1 MKGETP
7 QAKFLKDYKEPT
19 HLVSELYLTFDLH
32 DTQTKVKNEMKVK
45 HLSGTSLLLDG
56 EELTFVSAKVN
67 GELVSTDNL
76 KFVENTLEIINLPE
90 SDFDLVIENTI
101 DPKANTAL
109 DGLYMSSGIFCT
121 QNEPEGFRRITYFID
136 RPDNLSV
143 YTTKVI
149 ADKSQCPILLSNGNL
164 VDSGELENGKHF
176 AIWNDPFPKPA
187 YLYALVAGDLGMV
200 QDSYTTGSGREIDL
214 RIYVDKGNESKCN
227 HAMESLKNS
236 MKWDEERFGL
246 EYDLDIYMVVAVDSF
261 NMGAMENKGLNIF
274 NSAYVLADRETAT
287 DDNFFG
293 IESVIGHEYFH
304 NWTGN
309 RVTCRDWFQLT
320 LKEGLTVFRD
330 QEFSADLNSR
340 AVCRINDVN
349 GLRGHQFTEDGGP
362 TAHPI
367 KPKSYIEMNN
377 FYTST
382 IYEKGSEVIRMIHTL
397 LGEEGFRKGMDKY
410 FELFDGQAVTTEDF
424 VHSMSVANN
433 DYDFSQ
439 FMLWYDQAGTPVVNV
454 ESSYN
459 KDAKE
464 LTLKVAQSCPATPGQ
479 DTKKPFHMPLAI
491 GLVTESGSDLVLN
504 LKDANGQ
511 DDISRG
517 VLNLRKESEEF
528 VFTGVSE
535 KVVPSINRQF
545 SAPIRLRTDLSN
557 DDMAFLMGSDSD
569 EFNRFESC
577 NVYAKDL
584 LLKMCATEN
593 YELDE
598 KFANA
603 WGKVLTDSKI
613 DEAFKSVCLSLP
625 SVGELAQEQAIHN
638 YAGLKRSVDFL
649 EKALAERF
657 ETELRN
663 VYSELNVVEEFK
675 VDAASMGKRSL
686 KGRVLSLIGA
696 LDNGQEIVRTQYN
709 ESTNMTDRMS
719 SMRTSVFN
727 GHNSSQEVLA
737 DFYKRFK
744 DNTLV
749 MQKWFMT
756 QASGQD
762 DSTYDNVIKL
772 LDSDVYDK
780 NVPNLVRSLI
790 GAFARNEV
798 QFNHESG
805 RGIKFISA
813 QIKEIDGINPQ
824 VASRLASAF
833 RDLKHMPKN
842 LQDIAR
848 AELEGIVKIEGLSK
862 NVYEI
867 VSKTLA

>member
-1 MKGETP
+1 MKGEAP
-7 QAKFLKDYKEPT
+7 QAKYLKDYKKPT
-19 HLVSELYLTFDLH
+19 HLVSELYLTFELH
-32 DTQTKVKNEMKVK
+32 DSETKVKNTMKVK
-45 HLSGTSLLLDG
+45 PQEGTTLVLDG
-56 EELTFVSAKVN
+56 EELKFVSAKVN
-67 GELVSTDNL
+67 GELVADSNL
-76 KFVENTLEIINLPE
+76 KFVENTLEISGLPTE
-90 SDFDLVIENTI
+90 DFELEIENII

-136 RPDNLSV
+136 RPDNLSI
-143 YTTKVI
+143 YTTKII
-149 ADKSQCPILLSNGNL
+149 ADKKQCPILLSNGNL
-164 VDSGELENGKHF
+164 VESGDLDNGKHF
-176 AIWNDPFPKPA
+176 AVWNDPFPKPA
-187 YLYALVAGDLGMV
+187 YLYALVAGDLGKV
-200 QDSYTTGSGREIDL
+200 SDTYTTVSGREIAL
-214 RIYVDKGNESKCN
+214 EIFVDKGNESKCH

-246 EYDLDIYMVVAVDSF
+246 EYDLDIYMIVAVDSF

-340 AVCRINDVN
+340 SVCRINDVN

-397 LGEEGFRKGMDKY
+397 LGEDGFRKGMDKY

-424 VHSMSVANN
+424 VHAMSVANSN
-433 DYDFSQ
+433 YDFTQ

-454 ESSYN
+454 ESSYDQAN
-459 KDAKE
+459 GE

-479 DTKKPFHMPLAI
+479 DTKKPFHMPLAL
-491 GLVTESGSDLVLN
+491 GLVTESGKDLALN
-504 LKDANGQ
+504 LKDNNSQNDLG
-511 DDISRG
+511 RG
-517 VLNLRKESEEF
+517 LLHITKSEETF
-528 VFTGVSE
+528 VFTGVNE
-535 KVVPSINRQF
+535 KVVPSLNRQF
-545 SAPIRLRTDLSN
+545 SAPVRLKTNLSN
-557 DDMAFLMGSDSD
+557 EDMAYLMANDSD

-577 NVYAKDL
+577 NVYAKGL
-584 LLKMCATEN
+584 LLKMVETGELVFDEN
-593 YELDE
+593 
-598 KFANA
+598 FANS
-603 WGKVLTDSKI
+603 WSKVLTDKTI
-613 DEAFKSVCLSLP
+613 DNAFKAICLSLP
-625 SVGELAQEQAIHN
+625 TVGELVQEQKIHN
-638 YAGLKRSVDFL
+638 YAGTKKAVDFL
-649 EKALAERF
+649 EKSLAEKY
-657 ETELRN
+657 E
-663 VYSELNVVEEFK
+663 SEIKALYDSLNVEEEFK

-686 KGRVLSLIGA
+686 KNRMLAFLGT
-696 LDNGQEIVRTQYN
+696 LDQHASIIENQYDTA
-709 ESTNMTDRMS
+709 TNMTERMGA
-719 SMRTSVFN
+719 MKVSVFN
-727 GHNSSQEVLA
+727 GHESSKKVLK
-737 DFYKRFK
+737 DFYDRFK
-744 DNTLV
+744 DQTLV
-749 MQKWFMT
+749 MQKWFMV
-756 QASGQD
+756 QASSED
-762 DSTYDNVIKL
+762 DSTYDNVKEL
-772 LDSDVYDK
+772 LSSDVYDK

-805 RGIKFISA
+805 RGVKFIA
-813 QIKEIDGINPQ
+813 EQIKEIDKINPQ

-833 RDLKHMPKN
+833 SDLKHMPKS
-842 LQDIAR
+842 LQDMAR
-848 AELEGIVKIEGLSK
+848 AELEEIVKIDGLSK

>member
-7 QAKFLKDYKEPT
+7 QAKYLKDYTKPT
-19 HLVSELYLTFDLH
+19 HSISELYLTFELH
-32 DTQTKVKNEMKVK
+32 DTETKVHNRMQVK
-45 HLSGTSLLLDG
+45 PLVGSELLLNG
-56 EELTFVSAKVN
+56 EELKFVSAKVN
-67 GELVSTDNL
+67 GELVTDSSL
-76 KFVENTLEIINLPE
+76 KFEENTLLISNLPSE
-90 SDFDLVIENTI
+90 DFILEIENII

-143 YTTKVI
+143 FTTKII
-149 ADKSQCPILLSNGNL
+149 ADKEQCPILLSNGNL
-164 VDSGELENGKHF
+164 MESGDLDNGKHF

-187 YLYALVAGDLGMV
+187 YLYALVAGDLGKV
-200 QDSYTTGSGREIDL
+200 VDTYTTGSGRKIALEIF
-214 RIYVDKGNESKCN
+214 VDKGNESKCN
-227 HAMESLKNS
+227 YAMESLKNS
-236 MKWDEERFGL
+236 MKWDEQRFGL
-246 EYDLDIYMVVAVDSF
+246 EYDLDIYMIVAVDSF

-424 VHSMSVANN
+424 VHAMSVANDN
-433 DYDFSQ
+433 YDFSQ

-454 ESSYN
+454 ESTYN
-459 KDAKE
+459 SDSSE
-464 LTLKVAQSCPATPGQ
+464 LTLKISQTCPATPGQ
-479 DTKKPFHMPLAI
+479 DTKKPFHMPLAL
-491 GLVTESGSDLVLN
+491 GLVTEAGKDLKLT
-504 LKDANGQ
+504 LKDTGAQ
-511 DDISRG
+511 KDLDRG
-517 VLNLRKESEEF
+517 VLHLTKEQETF
-528 VFTGVSE
+528 VFTNVTE
-535 KVVPSINRQF
+535 AVVPSLNRQF
-545 SAPIRLRTDLSN
+545 SSPIRLKTNLSN
-557 DDMAFLMGSDSD
+557 EDMAFLMANDSD

-577 NVYAKDL
+577 NVYAKGL
-584 LLKMCATEN
+584 LLDMVKTGEHKFDEN
-593 YELDE
+593 
-598 KFANA
+598 FANSWA
-603 WGKVLTDSKI
+603 KVLEDKNI
-613 DEAFKSVCLSLP
+613 DDAFKAICLSLP
-625 SVGELAQEQAIHN
+625 TVGELVQEQTIHD
-638 YAGLKRSVDFL
+638 YAGTKKAIDFL
-649 EKALAERF
+649 EQSLASKFEAGIKAL
-657 ETELRN
+657 
-663 VYSELNVVEEFK
+663 YDSLNVEDEFK

-686 KGRVLSLIGA
+686 KNKMLSYLGT
-696 LDNGQEIVRTQYN
+696 LEKYNGIVETQYN
-709 ESTNMTDRMS
+709 SSTNMTDRMGA
-719 SMRTSVFN
+719 MKVSVFN
-727 GHNSSQEVLA
+727 SHESAKNILN
-737 DFYKRFK
+737 DFYDRFK
-744 DNTLV
+744 DQTLV

-756 QASGQD
+756 QASSED
-762 DSTYDNVIKL
+762 DTTFENVKSL
-772 LDSDVYDK
+772 LESDVYDK

-805 RGIKFISA
+805 RGIKFIAA
-813 QIKEIDGINPQ
+813 QIKEIDKINPQ

-833 RDLKHMPKN
+833 RDLKHMPKD
-842 LQDIAR
+842 LQVLAKS
-848 AELEGIVKIEGLSK
+848 ELEEIVKIDGLSK